1 MLIKGTMELTSD
13 FNKFMYLS
21 QKDPNMKCILIGD
34 CMDGRYDELFNVY
47 GVIPASILMPDY
59 ICMESQVNGT
69 PEEFKAK
76 YFAYLN
82 SEEPKSMII
91 TLIAALYQGK
101 NILLLV
107 PPESAGMQYPM
118 VLMDYLFTVH
128 GIQTRYDPAKIQNGY
143 NSQFDL
149 YNADCLYSLNILG
162 PAEYLMVSGS
172 GFDMI
177 DKLCYDTQMQFAP
190 TCSLEQVRNY
200 FEEWRQNML
209 KTGMTMTKPI
219 GFMHT

>member
-1 MLIKGTMELTSD
+1 MLIKGIMELTND
-13 FNKFMYLS
+13 FNKFMYLA
-21 QKDPNMKCILIGD
+21 QEDPNLKCVLIGD

-101 NILLLV
+101 NILLLI

-118 VLMDYLFTVH
+118 VLMDYLFSVH
-128 GIQTRYDPAKIQNGY
+128 GIQTRYDPANIQSGY

-149 YNADCLYSLNILG
+149 YNADCLYMLNILG
-162 PAEYLMVSGS
+162 PAEYLMVSGP

-190 TCSLEQVRNY
+190 NCTPEQVRNY

-209 KTGMTMTKPI
+209 KRGMAMAKPI